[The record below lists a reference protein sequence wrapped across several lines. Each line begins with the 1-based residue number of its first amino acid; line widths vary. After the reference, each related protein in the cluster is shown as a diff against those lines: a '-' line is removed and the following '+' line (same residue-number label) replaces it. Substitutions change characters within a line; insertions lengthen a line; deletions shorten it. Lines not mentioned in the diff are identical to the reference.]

1 MKNRQDNRLIA
12 AYMKVLK
19 EQAEDTLPPETTEEM
34 PPETTAQETEEN
46 LTVVTFKTSD
56 PQIIDV
62 FRRGFVSA
70 TFNVAVEGGEDEDG
84 EPETET
90 IEVDG
95 TTVSDVEVIEPEGG
109 EGGDNVCPECG
120 NDPCTCGGD
129 DDDVTECDD
138 ITECDDV
145 TEDDDITEQEEEI
158 TEDTDGVQAESA
170 KKKTKKKVIKE
181 SKKRVFKKIF

>member
-1 MKNRQDNRLIA
+1 MNMKNRQDDRLIA

-19 EQAEDTLPPETTEEM
+19 EQVEGDLPPETTEEM

-120 NDPCTCGGD
+120 NNPCTCGGD
-129 DDDVTECDD
+129 DDDV
-138 ITECDDV
+138 TECDDV
-145 TEDDDITEQEEEI
+145 TEDDDITEQEEET
-158 TEDTDGVQAESA
+158 TEDTDGVQTENA
-170 KKKTKKKVIKE
+170 KKKKTNKKVIKE